1 MEALSV
7 GAKII
12 ISDTPCMKEVYEK
25 SAYYV
30 NPYKYNYNLEKILEE
45 NVEDAQKIL
54 DKYSWEKSAK
64 KLVGILGAL

>member
-1 MEALSV
+1 
-7 GAKII
+7 
-12 ISDTPCMKEVYEK
+12 MKEVYEK